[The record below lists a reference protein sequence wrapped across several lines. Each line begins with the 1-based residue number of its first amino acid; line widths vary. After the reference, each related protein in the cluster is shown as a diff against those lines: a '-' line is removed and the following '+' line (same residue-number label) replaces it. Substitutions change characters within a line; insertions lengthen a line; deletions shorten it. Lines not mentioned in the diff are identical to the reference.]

1 MKNLT
6 ISLIYLGAFLLVAA
20 CSPESANMYSEK
32 PLVQKEVFV
41 PEGNKVDTRPLQ
53 WITLDGGQGELEF
66 NPKLDILFVT
76 DNSDSMRGAQA
87 NLVKNIDRF
96 TKKIIKNK
104 MIDYHIGV
112 LNVWD
117 SSERYKA
124 ANAKSYGI
132 GELHYI
138 KDSKGKRYNQRF
150 VTKNENKL
158 LASTLNI
165 GVMPFDKGGPENEEI
180 FSPLA
185 AALDKSGRGAVN
197 EDFFRQDAQLV
208 VILLTDADDSSKDI
222 TADEMAKKLLEFKG
236 GAEKKKLSVYGVL
249 VSASDDDSVKDWSLK
264 IHPKYHPECFDMTG
278 KTPQKNGTCR
288 GFGPENIESFIIAA
302 NNGKGTP
309 DEIRNNNIM
318 KITSPRFGDDLGKI
332 GDSIT
337 AETLRKEITLP
348 YRPIVQNQNLMI
360 EVYYG
365 KQKIPQSINGGW
377 AYNPDTN
384 SIVLDGNVDYQ
395 YEEGAKFV
403 LRMLVVPEE

>member
-1 MKNLT
+1 MKHLT
-6 ISLIYLGAFLLVAA
+6 ISLIYLGAFLLVTA

-32 PLVQKEVFV
+32 PLVQKDVPV
-41 PEGNKVDTRPLQ
+41 PEGKKVSSKPLQ
-53 WITLDGGQGELEF
+53 WITVDGGQGELEF

-87 NLVKNIDRF
+87 NLIKNIDRF
-96 TKKIIKNK
+96 TKKIVKNK

-117 SSERYKA
+117 SSERYVT

-138 KDSKGKRYNQRF
+138 KDSKGKKYNQRF
-150 VTKNENKL
+150 VTKNERQML
-158 LASTLNI
+158 SSTLNI
-165 GVMPFDKGGPENEEI
+165 GVMGYEKGGPENEEM

-185 AALDKSGRGAVN
+185 AALEKSGRGAAN

-208 VILLTDADDSSKDI
+208 VIFLTDADDSSKDI
-222 TADEMAKKLLEFKG
+222 TADEMAKKLLDFKG

-249 VSASDDDSVKDWSLK
+249 VSAKDSDDVKDWSLK

-278 KTPQKNGTCR
+278 KTPKNNGTCT
-288 GFGPENIESFIIAA
+288 GFGPDNIESLIIAA

-309 DEIRNNNIM
+309 EEIRANNIM

-332 GDSIT
+332 GDNIT

-348 YRPIVQNQNLMI
+348 YRPIVQNQKLMV
-360 EVYYG
+360 EVFYG
-365 KQKIPQSINGGW
+365 EQKIPQSTNGGW

-395 YEEGAKFV
+395 YVEGAKFV
-403 LRMLVVPEE
+403 LRMLVAPQD